1 MVDISMLAG
10 ARATSF
16 LCLWSGKEEKR
27 ELLGLAWGWCVW
39 GMAARAEE
47 WRKEGRLLGA
57 LAHFLFADARF
68 CLLGI
73 CSGFGRKGPFVA
85 ALLYW
90 PCVLLYAPR
99 LVYV

>member
-1 MVDISMLAG
+1 MLAG
-10 ARATSF
+10 ARATGF

-27 ELLGLAWGWCVW
+27 ELLGLELVRMGYGGACGGV
-39 GMAARAEE
+39 E
-47 WRKEGRLLGA
+47 EGRLLGA